1 MQKTLDGDLIVEAKP
16 FLKWAGGKG
25 QLIPEIEKRLP
36 VEIKKTRTVE
46 KYFEPFIGGGA
57 LFFYLM
63 SNYKIKKSYISD
75 INKELTSLSSGAGKY
90 NPIPF
95 LRDSFYLDDTFPKDD
110 NPRNRMN
117 IRIEMYSYEDIY
129 ELASGRNKV
138 FFRLLQNE
146 FGFEEENSK

>member
-1 MQKTLDGDLIVEAKP
+1 MILELKSTTKAHNAGSKVEGMIA
-16 FLKWAGGKG
+16 
-25 QLIPEIEKRLP
+25 QVKRYAQDFYKNP
-36 VEIKKTRTVE
+36 TRTLNWDVDTDE
-46 KYFEPFIGGGA
+46 LQYIGIILA
-57 LFFYLM
+57 R
-63 SNYKIKKSYISD
+63 KSD

-146 FGFEEENSK
+146 FGFEEENSNE